1 MTPLRVPRAAW
12 AVFGITLSLSF
23 SHSRSAF
30 ALSAS
35 EAQGRATL
43 AVQGVESSMTSTPPE
58 SKLAVKPPT
67 PAERVAAGD
76 MLLRNKDYDRA
87 IEALS
92 KVLEL
97 YRQGKAPEAAFADA
111 SLLIGEGY
119 MATKQY
125 LSARRHFREILDNGA
140 RSPYDGFVGKAL
152 SRLVDIALR
161 TDDLPGLDYVF
172 ERLARL
178 PATDRSG
185 SLAYARAKALYAKK
199 DYAASKNAVNA
210 VPAGSPYTPQAQY
223 LLGVVL
229 LKEALAATPAV
240 PPAAAAA
247 AAGATP
253 AAPAPAVA
261 PPDARFVQ
269 AIEQFRKV
277 TRIPATKPEQ
287 EHVVDLAW
295 MAIGRLFYETNNYL
309 DAVEAYSHVGRNSP
323 EFSTTLYELAWVFV
337 RLGDYSRAQRAL
349 EVLTITDPNNL
360 ELADGSLLRAD
371 LMLRSGDFQNALNLY
386 RNVREHFDP
395 IRKSVDD
402 FLASTSDPAVYYD
415 KLTAD
420 EATMATETKL
430 PKVVLEWAREQAED
444 QHVFGMIDDVT
455 RSRDLVKRSRKL
467 AVKLNAVLSVPTRIK
482 AFPELRSGLQYSMS
496 LMNKLAKA
504 RLLLAEGMDDVADRG
519 AGELGRIRSE
529 RRALMKR
536 LGWLPVTDGDFLRRD
551 DVGDKQWNK
560 ASQVLQSMTVEADKL
575 AAIVNGLKRVL
586 KDADQYGVTADATSR
601 QRFKLEIEANERDL
615 QTYSKRIEEY
625 RDAIENGRAQIG
637 FGDQRYVDDDDV
649 RRKFRELFTR
659 EVALVASGQDSGDAG
674 SYAKGIQ
681 SLLGRIDIDEQRLE
695 ATRSKLERQALEQAQ
710 VLRQKIAAEVSSLET
725 YAMNLDSLDQQA
737 RLLVGE
743 IAMKNFALVR
753 DRVKNIVLRA
763 DVGIVQQAWEVREE
777 QRVRVRNLQRERARE
792 EQNLNDELREVL
804 DDSEDSQ

>member
-1 MTPLRVPRAAW
+1 MRRLGVPGAFAA
-12 AVFGITLSLSF
+12 FGITIALSG
-23 SHSRSAF
+23 SAF
-30 ALSAS
+30 ALSS
-35 EAQGRATL
+35 TEAQGRATI
-43 AVQGVESSMTSTPPE
+43 AVQAVEAQLASAPPD
-58 SKLAVKPPT
+58 SKLTVKPPT

-92 KVLEL
+92 KVIEL
-97 YRQGKAPEAAFADA
+97 HRQGKAPEAAFADA
-111 SLLIGEGY
+111 SLMIGEAY

-140 RSPYDGFVGKAL
+140 RTPYDGFVGKAL

-161 TDDLPGLDYVF
+161 TDDLAGLDYVF
-172 ERLARL
+172 ERLSRL
-178 PATDRSG
+178 PTTDRTG

-199 DYAASKNAVNA
+199 DYAASKAAVNT
-210 VPAGSPYTPQAQY
+210 VPAQSPYTPQAQY

-229 LKEALAATPAV
+229 LKEALAQTAAV
-240 PPAAAAA
+240 PVAAPA
-247 AAGATP
+247 
-253 AAPAPAVA
+253 AAPAPGAA
-261 PPDARFVQ
+261 PAAPTPPPDARFVQ

-277 TRIPATKPEQ
+277 TRIPAATPEQ
-287 EHVVDLAW
+287 AHVVDLAW

-349 EVLTITDPNNL
+349 EVLTITDPNNI

-430 PKVVLEWAREQAED
+430 PKVVLEWARERAED
-444 QHVFGMIDDVT
+444 QQVFGMIDDVT

-467 AVKLNAVLSVPTRIK
+467 AVKLDAVLSVPTRAK
-482 AFPELRSGLQYSMS
+482 AFPELRNGIQHSMS

-504 RLLLAEGMDDVADRG
+504 RATLAEGMDDVADNVG
-519 AGELGRIRSE
+519 GELGRVRSE
-529 RRALMKR
+529 RRALQKR

-551 DVGDKQWNK
+551 DSGDRQWNK
-560 ASQVLQSMTVEADKL
+560 VSQVLQSLTVEADKL

-586 KDADQYGVTADATSR
+586 KEADQYGVTSDPTSR
-601 QRFKLEIEANERDL
+601 ERFKLEIEANERDL
-615 QTYSKRIEEY
+615 QGYNKRIEEY
-625 RDAIENGRAQIG
+625 RDAIDNGRAQIG
-637 FGDQRYVDDDDV
+637 FGDQRYVDDDDA
-649 RRKFRELFTR
+649 RKKFRELFTR
-659 EVALVASGQDSGDAG
+659 EVALVASGQDSSDAG

-695 ATRSKLERQALEQAQ
+695 AARGKLERQALEQAQ
-710 VLRQKIAAEVSSLET
+710 ALRAKIAAEVASLET
-725 YAMNLDSLDQQA
+725 YSQNLDSLDQQA

-777 QRVRVRNLQRERARE
+777 QRVRVRNLQRERSRE

-804 DDSEDSQ
+804 DDSEDAQ

>member
-1 MTPLRVPRAAW
+1 MRRLGVPGAAF
-12 AVFGITLSLSF
+12 AACGIAFSLS
-23 SHSRSAF
+23 SSAF

-43 AVQGVESSMTSTPPE
+43 AVQGVESSMTSAPPD
-58 SKLAVKPPT
+58 SKLIIKPPT

-87 IEALS
+87 IESLS

-97 YRQGKAPEAAFADA
+97 YRQGKAPEAAYADA
-111 SLLIGEGY
+111 SLLIGEAY
-119 MATKQY
+119 MSTKQY

-140 RSPYDGFVGKAL
+140 RSPYDGWVGKAL

-172 ERLARL
+172 ERLSRL
-178 PATDRSG
+178 PSTDRTG

-199 DYAASKNAVNA
+199 DYTAAKAAVNV

-229 LKEALAATPAV
+229 LKEALAATPAA

-247 AAGATP
+247 AAAPGAG
-253 AAPAPAVA
+253 AAGAPAPVP

-277 TRIPATKPEQ
+277 TRIPATTPEQ

-337 RLGDYSRAQRAL
+337 RLGDFSRAQRAL

-467 AVKLNAVLSVPTRIK
+467 AVKLDAVLSVPTRAK
-482 AFPELRSGLQYSMS
+482 AFPELRSGIQYSMS
-496 LMNKLAKA
+496 LMNKIAKA
-504 RLLLAEGMDDVADRG
+504 RSTLAEGMDDVAGDAG
-519 AGELGRIRSE
+519 GELQRIRSE
-529 RRALMKR
+529 RRALQKR
-536 LGWLPVTDGDFLRRD
+536 LGWLPVTDGDFLRRED
-551 DVGDKQWNK
+551 SGDRQWNK
-560 ASQVLQSMTVEADKL
+560 VSQVLQSLTVEADKL

-586 KDADQYGVTADATSR
+586 KDADQYGVTADANSR
-601 QRFKLEIEANERDL
+601 ARFKLEIEANERDL
-615 QTYSKRIEEY
+615 VTYNKRIEEY
-625 RDAIENGRAQIG
+625 RDAIDNGRAMIG
-637 FGDQRYVDDDDV
+637 FGDQRYVDDDDA
-649 RRKFRELFTR
+649 RKRFRELFAR
-659 EVALVASGQDSGDAG
+659 EVAMVAAGQDSGSAG
-674 SYAKGIQ
+674 DYAKGIQ
-681 SLLGRIDIDEQRLE
+681 SLLGRADIDEQRLE
-695 ATRSKLERQALEQAQ
+695 AQRAKLEKQALEQAQ
-710 VLRQKIAAEVSSLET
+710 ALRSKIAAEVAALET
-725 YAMNLDSLDQQA
+725 YAQNLDGLDQQA

-804 DDSEDSQ
+804 DDSEDAQ

>member
-1 MTPLRVPRAAW
+1 MRRLGVAGAFAA
-12 AVFGITLSLSF
+12 FGIATAISG
-23 SHSRSAF
+23 SAF

-43 AVQGVESSMTSTPPE
+43 VVQGVESQLTSAPPE
-58 SKLAVKPPT
+58 SKLTIKPPT

-92 KVLEL
+92 KVIEL
-97 YRQGKAPEAAFADA
+97 YRQGKAPEAAYADA
-111 SLLIGEGY
+111 SLLIGEAY
-119 MATKQY
+119 MSTKQY
-125 LSARRHFREILDNGA
+125 LSARRHFRDILDNGA
-140 RSPYDGFVGKAL
+140 KSPYDGFVGKAL

-161 TDDLPGLDYVF
+161 TDDLAGLDYVF
-172 ERLARL
+172 ERLSRL
-178 PATDRSG
+178 PTTDRTG

-199 DYAASKNAVNA
+199 DYAASKASVNA
-210 VPAGSPYTPQAQY
+210 VPAGSPYTAQAQY

-229 LKEALAATPAV
+229 LKEALAQAPTAPVAGAPAAG
-240 PPAAAAA
+240 AAAAP
-247 AAGATP
+247 T
-253 AAPAPAVA
+253 A

-269 AIEQFRKV
+269 AVEQFRKV
-277 TRIPATKPEQ
+277 TRIPATTPDQ
-287 EHVVDLAW
+287 EHVIDLAW

-430 PKVVLEWAREQAED
+430 PKVVMEWAREQAED

-467 AVKLNAVLSVPTRIK
+467 AVKLDAVLSVPTRAK
-482 AFPELRSGLQYSMS
+482 AFPELRNGIQYSMS

-504 RLLLAEGMDDVADRG
+504 RLTLAEGMDDVGKAQPG
-519 AGELGRIRSE
+519 GELGRVRAE
-529 RRALMKR
+529 RRALQKR
-536 LGWLPVTDGDFLRRD
+536 LAWLPVTDGDFLRRD
-551 DVGDKQWNK
+551 DSGDRQWNK
-560 ASQVLQSMTVEADKL
+560 VSQVLQSLTVEADKL

-586 KDADQYGVTADATSR
+586 KEADQYGVTADATSR
-601 QRFKLEIEANERDL
+601 ERFKLEIEANERDL
-615 QTYSKRIEEY
+615 QGYNKRIEEY
-625 RDAIENGRAQIG
+625 RDAVDNGRAQIG

-649 RRKFRELFTR
+649 RKKFRELFTR
-659 EVALVASGQDSGDAG
+659 EVSLVASGQDSGDAG
-674 SYAKGIQ
+674 DYAKGIQ

-695 ATRSKLERQALEQAQ
+695 ASRAKLEKQALEEAQA
-710 VLRQKIAAEVSSLET
+710 LRAKIAAELVSLET
-725 YAMNLDSLDQQA
+725 YAQNLDSLDQQA

-753 DRVKNIVLRA
+753 DRVKSIVLRA

-777 QRVRVRNLQRERARE
+777 QRVRVRNLQRERSRE

-804 DDSEDSQ
+804 DDSEEAQ

>member
-1 MTPLRVPRAAW
+1 MKRLGVPGPALAAS
-12 AVFGITLSLSF
+12 GILFSLSGL
-23 SHSRSAF
+23 SGSAF

-43 AVQGVESSMTSTPPE
+43 AVQSVEAAMSSAPPE
-58 SKLAVKPPT
+58 SKLTVKPPT
-67 PAERVAAGD
+67 PAERIAAGD

-97 YRQGKAPEAAFADA
+97 YRQGKAPEAAYADA
-111 SLLIGEGY
+111 SLLIGEAY
-119 MATKQY
+119 MSTKQY
-125 LSARRHFREILDNGA
+125 LSGRRHFREILDNGA
-140 RSPYDGFVGKAL
+140 RSPYDGFVGRAL

-172 ERLARL
+172 ERLSKL
-178 PATDRSG
+178 PATDRTG

-199 DYAASKNAVNA
+199 DYAAAKAAVN
-210 VPAGSPYTPQAQY
+210 VVRAGSPYTAQAQY

-229 LKEALAATPAV
+229 LKEALAATPV
-240 PPAAAAA
+240 
-247 AAGATP
+247 
-253 AAPAPAVA
+253 APAPAVA
-261 PPDARFVQ
+261 ATPGAPGAPPPAPPPDARFVQ

-277 TRIPATKPEQ
+277 TRMPATTPEQ
-287 EHVVDLAW
+287 EHVLDLAW

-309 DAVEAYSHVGRNSP
+309 DSVDAYSHVGRNSP
-323 EFSTTLYELAWVFV
+323 EFSTALYEIAWVFV
-337 RLGDYSRAQRAL
+337 RLGDFSRAQRAL

-360 ELADGSLLRAD
+360 ELVDGSLLRAD
-371 LMLRSGDFQNALNLY
+371 LMLRAGDFQNALALY

-420 EATMATETKL
+420 DATMATETKL
-430 PKVVLEWAREQAED
+430 PKVALEWAREQAED
-444 QHVFGMIDDVT
+444 EHVFGMIDDVT

-467 AVKLNAVLSVPTRIK
+467 AVKLDAVLSVPTRAK
-482 AFPELRSGLQYSMS
+482 AFPELRLGIQHSMS
-496 LMNKLAKA
+496 LMNKIAKA
-504 RLLLAEGMDDVADRG
+504 RSTLAEGMDDVAGDAG
-519 AGELGRIRSE
+519 GELGRVRSE
-529 RRALMKR
+529 RRALQKR

-551 DVGDKQWNK
+551 DSGDRQWNK
-560 ASQVLQSMTVEADKL
+560 VSQVLQSLTVEADKL
-575 AAIVNGLKRVL
+575 AAMVNGLKRVV

-601 QRFKLEIEANERDL
+601 ERFKLEIEANERDL
-615 QTYSKRIEEY
+615 ATYNKRIEVY
-625 RDAIENGRAQIG
+625 RDAIDNGRAKIG
-637 FGDQRYVDDDDV
+637 LGDQRYNDDDDA
-649 RRKFRELFTR
+649 RKRFRELFAR
-659 EVALVASGQDSGDAG
+659 EVAMVAAGQDSRSAGD
-674 SYAKGIQ
+674 YAKGIQ
-681 SLLGRIDIDEQRLE
+681 SLLGRADIDEQRLE
-695 ATRSKLERQALEQAQ
+695 ATRANLEKQALDQAQ
-710 VLRQKIAAEVSSLET
+710 VLRAQIAAEVVALET
-725 YAMNLDSLDQQA
+725 YSQNLDGLDQQA

-792 EQNLNDELREVL
+792 EQSLNDELREVL

>member
-1 MTPLRVPRAAW
+1 MRRLGVPGAAG
-12 AVFGITLSLSF
+12 AAFGFTLAFAS
-23 SHSRSAF
+23 SAF
-30 ALSAS
+30 ALSTS

-43 AVQGVESSMTSTPPE
+43 VVQGVESGMTSPPPD
-58 SKLAVKPPT
+58 SKLAIKPPT

-87 IEALS
+87 IETLS

-97 YRQGKAPEAAFADA
+97 YRQGKAPEAAYADA
-111 SLLIGEGY
+111 SLMIGEGY
-119 MATKQY
+119 MSTKQY
-125 LSARRHFREILDNGA
+125 LSARRHFREILDKGA
-140 RSPYDGFVGKAL
+140 QPAYEAYVGRAL

-161 TDDLPGLDYVF
+161 TDDLAGLDYVF

-178 PATDRSG
+178 PVTDRTG

-199 DYAASKNAVNA
+199 DYAASKSAINQVQAD
-210 VPAGSPYTPQAQY
+210 SPYTPQAQY

-229 LKEALAATPAV
+229 LKEALAATPAA
-240 PPAAAAA
+240 PAAAAA
-247 AAGATP
+247 PAPAAGAGP
-253 AAPAPAVA
+253 APAP

-277 TRIPATKPEQ
+277 TRIPATTPEQ

-386 RNVREHFDP
+386 RNVRDHFDP

-430 PKVVLEWAREQAED
+430 PKVVLEWAREQAENE
-444 QHVFGMIDDVT
+444 HVFGMIDDVT
-455 RSRDLVKRSRKL
+455 RSRDLIKRSRKL
-467 AVKLNAVLSVPTRIK
+467 AVKLEAVLSVPTRVK
-482 AFPELRSGLQYSMS
+482 AFPEIRSGLQYTLS

-504 RLLLAEGMDDVADRG
+504 RATLAEGMDDTADSG
-519 AGELGRIRSE
+519 VGGELARVRGE
-529 RRALMKR
+529 RRSLQKR

-551 DVGDKQWNK
+551 DVGDRQWNK
-560 ASQVLQSMTVEADKL
+560 VSQVLQSLTVEADKL

-586 KDADQYGVTADATSR
+586 KEADSYGVTSDANSR
-601 QRFKLEIEANERDL
+601 ERFKLEIEANERDL
-615 QTYSKRIEEY
+615 ATYNKRIEEY

-637 FGDQRYVDDDDV
+637 FGDQRFVDDDDV
-649 RRKFRELFTR
+649 RKRFREAFAR
-659 EVALVASGQDSGDAG
+659 EVALAAAGQDSSDAAE
-674 SYAKGIQ
+674 YAKGLQ
-681 SLLGRIDIDEQRLE
+681 PLLGRIDIDEQRLE
-695 ATRSKLERQALEQAQ
+695 VTRAKLEKQALEQAEQ
-710 VLRQKIAAEVSSLET
+710 LRVKIAAEVVSLET
-725 YAMNLDSLDQQA
+725 YAQNLDALDQQA

-777 QRVRVRNLQRERARE
+777 QRLRVRNLQRERARE

-804 DDSEDSQ
+804 DDSEESQ

>member
-1 MTPLRVPRAAW
+1 MRRLGVPGAAL
-12 AVFGITLSLSF
+12 AACGVVLSLSG
-23 SHSRSAF
+23 SAF

-43 AVQGVESSMTSTPPE
+43 AVQGVESAMTSAPPD
-58 SKLAVKPPT
+58 SKLIIKPAT
-67 PAERVAAGD
+67 PAERIAAGD

-97 YRQGKAPEAAFADA
+97 YRQGKAPETAYADA
-111 SLLIGEGY
+111 SLMLGEAY
-119 MATKQY
+119 MSTKQY
-125 LSARRHFREILDNGA
+125 LSARRHFRDLLDNGA

-161 TDDLPGLDYVF
+161 TDDLPSLDYVF
-172 ERLARL
+172 ERLSKL

-199 DYAASKNAVNA
+199 DYSAAKAAVNA
-210 VPAGSPYTPQAQY
+210 VPAGSSFTLQAQY

-229 LKEALAATPAV
+229 LKETLAQTPAAPV
-240 PPAAAAA
+240 AAAAPVVP
-247 AAGATP
+247 AAGA
-253 AAPAPAVA
+253 AAPAPAA
-261 PPDARFVQ
+261 PPPDTRFVQ

-277 TRIPATKPEQ
+277 TRIPATTPEQ

-309 DAVEAYSHVGRNSP
+309 DSVEAYSHVGRNSP

-360 ELADGSLLRAD
+360 ELADGQLLRAD

-430 PKVVLEWAREQAED
+430 PKVVLEWARAQAED

-455 RSRDLVKRSRKL
+455 RSRELVKSSRKL
-467 AVKLNAVLSVPTRIK
+467 AVKLDAVLSVPTRAK
-482 AFPELRSGLQYSMS
+482 AFPELRSGIQYAMS
-496 LMNKLAKA
+496 LSNKIAKA
-504 RLLLAEGMDDVADRG
+504 RATLAEGMDDVAGDAG
-519 AGELGRIRSE
+519 GELGRLRSE
-529 RRALMKR
+529 RRALQKR
-536 LGWLPVTDGDFLRRD
+536 LGWLPVSDGDFLRRD
-551 DVGDKQWNK
+551 DVGDRQWNK
-560 ASQVLQSMTVEADKL
+560 VSQVLQSLTVEADKL

-586 KDADQYGVTADATSR
+586 KDADQYGVTSDANSR
-601 QRFKLEIEANERDL
+601 ARFKLEIEANERDL
-615 QTYSKRIEEY
+615 ATYNKRIEDY

-637 FGDQRYVDDDDV
+637 FGDQRYVDDDDA
-649 RRKFRELFTR
+649 RKKFREVFSR
-659 EVALVASGQDSGDAG
+659 EVALVAAGQDSSSAGD
-674 SYAKGIQ
+674 YAKGIQ
-681 SLLGRIDIDEQRLE
+681 SLLGRADIDEQRLD
-695 ATRSKLERQALEQAQ
+695 ATRAKLEKQALEQAQ
-710 VLRQKIAAEVSSLET
+710 QLRQKIAAEVVALET
-725 YAMNLDSLDQQA
+725 YAQNLDGLDQQA

-777 QRVRVRNLQRERARE
+777 QRLRVRNLQRERARE

>member
-1 MTPLRVPRAAW
+1 MRRLGAPGAAL
-12 AVFGITLSLSF
+12 AACGIVASLSG
-23 SHSRSAF
+23 SAF
-30 ALSAS
+30 ALSSS

-43 AVQGVESSMTSTPPE
+43 AVQGVESTMTSAPPD
-58 SKLAVKPPT
+58 SKLIVKPAT
-67 PAERVAAGD
+67 PAERIAAGD

-97 YRQGKAPEAAFADA
+97 YRQGKAPETAYADA
-111 SLLIGEGY
+111 SLMIGEAY

-125 LSARRHFREILDNGA
+125 LSARRHFREILDSGA

-172 ERLARL
+172 ERLSRL
-178 PATDRSG
+178 PTTDRTG

-199 DYAASKNAVNA
+199 DFGSAKAAVNLVPAASA
-210 VPAGSPYTPQAQY
+210 YTPQAQY
-223 LLGVVL
+223 LLGVIL
-229 LKEALAATPAV
+229 LKEALAATPVA
-240 PPAAAAA
+240 PPASAPVPAV
-247 AAGATP
+247 P
-253 AAPAPAVA
+253 AAPGAA
-261 PPDARFVQ
+261 PPAPPPDTRFVQ
-269 AIEQFRKV
+269 ANEQFRKV
-277 TRIPATKPEQ
+277 TRIPATTPEQ

-295 MAIGRLFYETNNYL
+295 MALGRLDYETNNYL

-337 RLGDYSRAQRAL
+337 RLGDFSRAQRAL

-420 EATMATETKL
+420 EATMATETRL
-430 PKVVLEWAREQAED
+430 PKVVLDWAREQAED
-444 QHVFGMIDDVT
+444 EHVFGMIDDVT

-467 AVKLNAVLSVPTRIK
+467 AVKLDAVLSVPTRAK
-482 AFPELRSGLQYSMS
+482 AFPELRSGIQYSMS
-496 LMNKLAKA
+496 LMNKVAKA
-504 RLLLAEGMDDVADRG
+504 RGTLAEGMDDVAGDAG
-519 AGELGRIRSE
+519 GELARIRAE
-529 RRALMKR
+529 RRALQKR
-536 LGWLPVTDGDFLRRD
+536 LGWLPVTEGDFLRRD
-551 DVGDKQWNK
+551 DVGDRQWNK
-560 ASQVLQSMTVEADKL
+560 VSQVLQSMTLEADKL

-586 KDADQYGVTADATSR
+586 KDSDQYGVTADAGSR
-601 QRFKLEIEANERDL
+601 ERFKLEIEANERDL
-615 QTYSKRIEEY
+615 ATYNKRIEEY
-625 RDAIENGRAQIG
+625 RDAIENGRAMVG
-637 FGDQRYVDDDDV
+637 FGDQRYVDDDDA
-649 RRKFRELFTR
+649 RKRFREVFSR
-659 EVALVASGQDSGDAG
+659 EVAMVASGQDSGDAVN
-674 SYAKGIQ
+674 YAKGIQ
-681 SLLGRIDIDEQRLE
+681 SLLGRADIDEQRLE
-695 ATRSKLERQALEQAQ
+695 ATRSRLEKQALEQAQ
-710 VLRQKIAAEVSSLET
+710 ALRQKIAAEVVALET
-725 YAMNLDSLDQQA
+725 YAQNLDGLDQQA

-743 IAMKNFALVR
+743 IAMRNFALVR

-777 QRVRVRNLQRERARE
+777 QRLRVRNLQRERSRE

-804 DDSEDSQ
+804 DDSEDAQ

>member
-1 MTPLRVPRAAW
+1 MRRLGVPGAAF
-12 AVFGITLSLSF
+12 AAFGITLGLQG
-23 SHSRSAF
+23 SAY
-30 ALSAS
+30 ALSS
-35 EAQGRATL
+35 GEAQGRATL
-43 AVQGVESSMTSTPPE
+43 AVQGVESSMTSAPPE
-58 SKLAVKPPT
+58 SKLIVKPPT

-97 YRQGKAPEAAFADA
+97 YRQGKATEAAYADA

-119 MATKQY
+119 MQTKQY

-140 RSPYDGFVGKAL
+140 RSPYDGWVGKAL

-172 ERLARL
+172 ERLSRL
-178 PATDRSG
+178 PTTDRSG

-199 DYAASKNAVNA
+199 DYAASKAAVNS
-210 VPAGSPYTPQAQY
+210 VPAGSVYTPQAQY

-229 LKEALAATPAV
+229 LKEALAQTPAA

-247 AAGATP
+247 AAAGGAAGA
-253 AAPAPAVA
+253 AAPAA

-269 AIEQFRKV
+269 SIEQFRKV
-277 TRIPATKPEQ
+277 TRIPATTPEQ

-337 RLGDYSRAQRAL
+337 RLGDFSRAQRAL

-402 FLASTSDPAVYYD
+402 FLASTTDQAVYYD

-420 EATMATETKL
+420 EATMATETRL

-444 QHVFGMIDDVT
+444 QHVFGLIDDVT

-467 AVKLNAVLSVPTRIK
+467 AVKLDAVLSVPTRAK
-482 AFPELRSGLQYSMS
+482 AFPELRNGIQYSMS

-504 RLLLAEGMDDVADRG
+504 RSTLAEGMDDVAGDAG
-519 AGELGRIRSE
+519 GELQRVRSE
-529 RRALMKR
+529 RRTLQKR

-551 DVGDKQWNK
+551 DVGDRQWNK
-560 ASQVLQSMTVEADKL
+560 VSQELQSLTLEADKL

-586 KDADQYGVTADATSR
+586 KDADQYGVTSDATSR

-615 QTYSKRIEEY
+615 ATYNKRIEEY
-625 RDAIENGRAQIG
+625 RDAIENGRAMIG
-637 FGDQRYVDDDDV
+637 FGDQRYVDDDNA
-649 RRKFRELFTR
+649 RKQFRELFGR
-659 EVALVASGQDSGDAG
+659 EVALAASGQDSGDAVG
-674 SYAKGIQ
+674 YAKGIQ
-681 SLLGRIDIDEQRLE
+681 SLLGRLDIDEQRLE
-695 ATRSKLERQALEQAQ
+695 ATRGKLEKQAFEQAQ
-710 VLRQKIAAEVSSLET
+710 LLRQKIAAEVASLET
-725 YAMNLDSLDQQA
+725 YAQNLDSLDQQA

-777 QRVRVRNLQRERARE
+777 QRLRVRNLQRERARE

-804 DDSEDSQ
+804 DDSEDAQ

>member
-1 MTPLRVPRAAW
+1 VA
-12 AVFGITLSLSF
+12 SLSG
-23 SHSRSAF
+23 SAL

-43 AVQGVESSMTSTPPE
+43 AVQGVESAMTSTPPD
-58 SKLAVKPPT
+58 SKLTVKPAT

-97 YRQGKAPEAAFADA
+97 YRQGKAPEAAYADA
-111 SLLIGEGY
+111 SLMLGEAY
-119 MATKQY
+119 MQTKQY
-125 LSARRHFREILDNGA
+125 LSARRHFREILDSGA

-172 ERLARL
+172 ERLSKL
-178 PATDRSG
+178 PSTDRTG

-199 DYAASKNAVNA
+199 DYSSAKAAVNA

-229 LKEALAATPAV
+229 LKEALAQTPAA

-247 AAGATP
+247 AAASAAG
-253 AAPAPAVA
+253 AAPAPTP

-277 TRIPATKPEQ
+277 TRIPATTPEQ

-309 DAVEAYSHVGRNSP
+309 DSVEAYSHVGRNSP

-420 EATMATETKL
+420 EASMATETKL
-430 PKVVLEWAREQAED
+430 PKVVMEWARAQAED

-467 AVKLNAVLSVPTRIK
+467 AVKLDAVLSVPTRAK
-482 AFPELRSGLQYSMS
+482 AFPELRSGIQYSMS
-496 LMNKLAKA
+496 LMNKIAKA
-504 RLLLAEGMDDVADRG
+504 RSTLAEGMDDVAGDAG
-519 AGELGRIRSE
+519 GELGRIRSE
-529 RRALMKR
+529 RRALQKR
-536 LGWLPVTDGDFLRRD
+536 LGWLPVADGDFLRRE
-551 DVGDKQWNK
+551 DVGDRQWNK
-560 ASQVLQSMTVEADKL
+560 VSQVLQSLTVEADKL

-586 KDADQYGVTADATSR
+586 KDADQYGVTSDANSR
-601 QRFKLEIEANERDL
+601 ARFKLEIEANERDL
-615 QTYSKRIEEY
+615 ATYNKRIEEY
-625 RDAIENGRAQIG
+625 RDAIDNGRAQIG
-637 FGDQRYVDDDDV
+637 FGDQRYVDDDEA
-649 RRKFRELFTR
+649 RKKFRELFAR
-659 EVALVASGQDSGDAG
+659 EVALVAAGQDSGSAG
-674 SYAKGIQ
+674 DYAKGIQ
-681 SLLGRIDIDEQRLE
+681 SLLGRADIDEQRLE
-695 ATRSKLERQALEQAQ
+695 AMRSKLEKQALEQAQ
-710 VLRQKIAAEVSSLET
+710 LLRQKIAAEVGALET
-725 YAMNLDSLDQQA
+725 YAQNLDGLDQQA

-804 DDSEDSQ
+804 DDSEDAQ

>member
-1 MTPLRVPRAAW
+1 MRRLGVPGAAF
-12 AVFGITLSLSF
+12 AACGIVASLSG
-23 SHSRSAF
+23 SAF
-30 ALSAS
+30 ALSSS

-43 AVQGVESSMTSTPPE
+43 AVQGVESSMTSAPPD
-58 SKLAVKPPT
+58 SKLIVKPPT
-67 PAERVAAGD
+67 PAERIAAGD

-92 KVLEL
+92 KILEL
-97 YRQGKAPEAAFADA
+97 YRQGKAPEAAYADA
-111 SLLIGEGY
+111 SLMLGEAY
-119 MATKQY
+119 MSTKQY

-172 ERLARL
+172 ERLSKL
-178 PATDRSG
+178 PSTDRTG

-199 DYAASKNAVNA
+199 DYAAAKAAVN
-210 VPAGSPYTPQAQY
+210 VVQAGSAYTPQAQY
-223 LLGVVL
+223 LLGVVM
-229 LKEALAATPAV
+229 LKEALAT
-240 PPAAAAA
+240 
-247 AAGATP
+247 TP
-253 AAPAPAVA
+253 AAPPAAVA
-261 PPDARFVQ
+261 ATAGASTPGTAPPPAPPPDVRFVQ
-269 AIEQFRKV
+269 PIEQFRKV
-277 TRIPATKPEQ
+277 TRIPATTPEQ

-309 DAVEAYSHVGRNSP
+309 DAVEAYSHVGRNSA

-337 RLGDYSRAQRAL
+337 RLGDFSRAQRAL

-371 LMLRSGDFQNALNLY
+371 LMLRTGDFQNALNLY

-467 AVKLNAVLSVPTRIK
+467 AVKLDAVLSVPTRAK
-482 AFPELRSGLQYSMS
+482 AFPELRSGIQYAMS
-496 LMNKLAKA
+496 LTNKVAKA
-504 RLLLAEGMDDVADRG
+504 RSTLAEGMDDAAGDVG
-519 AGELGRIRSE
+519 GELGRIRSE
-529 RRALMKR
+529 RRALQKR
-536 LGWLPVTDGDFLRRD
+536 LGWLPVTDGDFLKRD
-551 DVGDKQWNK
+551 DSGDRQWNK
-560 ASQVLQSMTVEADKL
+560 VSQVLQSLTVEADKL

-615 QTYSKRIEEY
+615 ATYNKRIEEY
-625 RDAIENGRAQIG
+625 RDAIDNGRAMVG
-637 FGDQRYVDDDDV
+637 FGDQRYVDDDDA
-649 RRKFRELFTR
+649 RKRFRELFTR
-659 EVALVASGQDSGDAG
+659 EVAMVAAGQDSGAAVE
-674 SYAKGIQ
+674 YAKGIQ
-681 SLLGRIDIDEQRLE
+681 SLLGRADIDEQRLE
-695 ATRSKLERQALEQAQ
+695 ASRAKLEKQALEQAQ
-710 VLRQKIAAEVSSLET
+710 ALRVKIAAEVVALET
-725 YAMNLDSLDQQA
+725 YAQNLDGLDQQA

-777 QRVRVRNLQRERARE
+777 QRLRVRNLQRERSRE

>member
-1 MTPLRVPRAAW
+1 MRTLRVPRVAIAA
-12 AVFGITLSLSF
+12 FGITIALSG
-23 SHSRSAF
+23 SAF
-30 ALSAS
+30 ALSSS

-43 AVQGVESSMTSTPPE
+43 AVQGVESGMTSAAPD
-58 SKLAVKPPT
+58 SKLNFKPPT

-97 YRQGKAPEAAFADA
+97 YRQGKAPEAAYADA
-111 SLLIGEGY
+111 SLLLGEGY
-119 MATKQY
+119 MQTKQY
-125 LSARRHFREILDNGA
+125 LSARRHFREILDSGHK
-140 RSPYDGFVGKAL
+140 SPYDGFVGKAL

-172 ERLARL
+172 ERLSRL

-199 DYAASKNAVNA
+199 DYTSAKNAVNA

-229 LKEALAATPAV
+229 LKEALAATPTAPV
-240 PPAAAAA
+240 AAPAAAPAGGGTAA
-247 AAGATP
+247 AP
-253 AAPAPAVA
+253 P

-269 AIEQFRKV
+269 SIEQFRKV
-277 TRIPATKPEQ
+277 TRIPATNPEQ

-386 RNVREHFDP
+386 RNVRDHFDP

-430 PKVVLEWAREQAED
+430 PKVVMEWAREQAED

-467 AVKLNAVLSVPTRIK
+467 AVKLDAVLSVPTRAK
-482 AFPELRSGLQYSMS
+482 AFPELRNGIQYSMS

-504 RLLLAEGMDDVADRG
+504 RVTLAEGMDDAG
-519 AGELGRIRSE
+519 GSNAGGELGRVRGE
-529 RRALMKR
+529 RRALQKR

-551 DVGDKQWNK
+551 DAGDRQWNK
-560 ASQVLQSMTVEADKL
+560 TSQVLQSLTVEADKL
-575 AAIVNGLKRVL
+575 AAIVNGLKRVM
-586 KDADQYGVTADATSR
+586 KDADQYGVTADPTSR
-601 QRFKLEIEANERDL
+601 DRFKLEIEANERDL
-615 QTYSKRIEEY
+615 QTYAKRIEEY
-625 RDAIENGRAQIG
+625 RDAIENGRAMIG
-637 FGDQRYVDDDDV
+637 FGDQRYVDDDET
-649 RRKFRELFTR
+649 RKKFRELFTR
-659 EVALVASGQDSGDAG
+659 EVALVASGQDSGDARQ
-674 SYAKGIQ
+674 YAQGIQ
-681 SLLGRIDIDEQRLE
+681 ALLGRIDIDEQRLE
-695 ATRSKLERQALEQAQ
+695 ATRGKLEKQALEQAQ
-710 VLRQKIAAEVSSLET
+710 ALRQKIAAEVAALET
-725 YAMNLDSLDQQA
+725 YAQNLDSLDQQA

-804 DDSEDSQ
+804 DDSEEER

>member
-1 MTPLRVPRAAW
+1 MKKRLARAGA
-12 AVFGITLSLSF
+12 ACAALGIVASLSG
-23 SHSRSAF
+23 SAL
-30 ALSAS
+30 ALSS
-35 EAQGRATL
+35 TEAQGRATV
-43 AVQGVESSMTSTPPE
+43 AVQAVEASMTSAPPD
-58 SKLAVKPPT
+58 SKLFTKPPT

-97 YRQGKAPEAAFADA
+97 YRQGKAPEAAYADA
-111 SLLIGEGY
+111 SLLLGEAY
-119 MATKQY
+119 MSTKQY
-125 LSARRHFREILDNGA
+125 LSARRHFREILDNGG
-140 RSPYDGFVGKAL
+140 RNPYDGYVGKAL

-172 ERLARL
+172 ERLSRL
-178 PATDRSG
+178 PTTDRTG

-199 DYAASKNAVNA
+199 DYAAAKAAVNT
-210 VPAGSPYTPQAQY
+210 VPAGSAYTPQAQY
-223 LLGVVL
+223 LLGVVM
-229 LKEALAATPAV
+229 LKEALAATPTAPV
-240 PPAAAAA
+240 A
-247 AAGATP
+247 AAGAP
-253 AAPAPAVA
+253 GAPGASAAPPSP
-261 PPDARFVQ
+261 PPDVRFVQ
-269 AIEQFRKV
+269 PIEQFRKV
-277 TRIPATKPEQ
+277 TRLPATSPEQ

-295 MAIGRLFYETNNYL
+295 MAIGRLFYESNNYL

-337 RLGDYSRAQRAL
+337 RLGDFSRAQRAL

-386 RNVREHFDP
+386 RNVRDHFDP

-467 AVKLNAVLSVPTRIK
+467 AVKLDAVLSVPTRAK
-482 AFPELRSGLQYSMS
+482 AFPELRIGIQYSMS
-496 LMNKLAKA
+496 LLNRLAKA
-504 RLLLAEGMDDVADRG
+504 RSTLAEGMDDVAGDSG
-519 AGELGRIRSE
+519 GELSRVRSE
-529 RRALMKR
+529 RRALQKR

-551 DVGDKQWNK
+551 DAGDRQWNK
-560 ASQVLQSMTVEADKL
+560 VSQVLQSLTVEADKL

-586 KDADQYGVTADATSR
+586 KDADQYGVTADPTSR
-601 QRFKLEIEANERDL
+601 ERFKLEIEANERDL
-615 QTYSKRIEEY
+615 QTYNKRIEEY
-625 RDAIENGRAQIG
+625 RDAIDNGRAMVG
-637 FGDQRYVDDDDV
+637 FGDQRYVDDDDA
-649 RRKFRELFTR
+649 RKRFRELFAR
-659 EVALVASGQDSGDAG
+659 EVGMVAAGQDSSGAVE
-674 SYAKGIQ
+674 YAKGIQ
-681 SLLGRIDIDEQRLE
+681 SLMGRLDIDEQRVE
-695 ATRSKLERQALEQAQ
+695 ASRGKLEKQALEQAQ
-710 VLRQKIAAEVSSLET
+710 ALRAKIAAEVASLET
-725 YAMNLDSLDQQA
+725 YAQNLDSLDQQA

-763 DVGIVQQAWEVREE
+763 DVGVVQQAWEVREE
-777 QRVRVRNLQRERARE
+777 QRLRVRNLQRERARE

-804 DDSEDSQ
+804 DDSEDAQ

>member
-1 MTPLRVPRAAW
+1 MRRLGVPGAAF
-12 AVFGITLSLSF
+12 AACGVVLSLS
-23 SHSRSAF
+23 SSAF

-43 AVQGVESSMTSTPPE
+43 AVQGVESAMTSAPPD
-58 SKLAVKPPT
+58 SKLIVKPPT

-97 YRQGKAPEAAFADA
+97 YRQGKAPEAAYADA
-111 SLLIGEGY
+111 SLLLGEAY
-119 MATKQY
+119 MSTKQY
-125 LSARRHFREILDNGA
+125 LSARRHFREILDSGA

-172 ERLARL
+172 ERLSKL
-178 PATDRSG
+178 PSTDRTG

-199 DYAASKNAVNA
+199 DYSAAKAAVNA
-210 VPAGSPYTPQAQY
+210 VPAGSPYTPQSQY

-229 LKEALAATPAV
+229 LKEALAQTPAA

-247 AAGATP
+247 GAPAAAAGA
-253 AAPAPAVA
+253 AAPAPTP

-277 TRIPATKPEQ
+277 TRIPASTPEQ

-309 DAVEAYSHVGRNSP
+309 DSVEAYSHVGRNSP

-402 FLASTSDPAVYYD
+402 FLASTNDPAVYYD

-430 PKVVLEWAREQAED
+430 PKVVMEWAREQAED

-467 AVKLNAVLSVPTRIK
+467 AVKLDAVLSVPTRAK
-482 AFPELRSGLQYSMS
+482 AFPELRSGIQYAMS
-496 LMNKLAKA
+496 LANKIAKA
-504 RLLLAEGMDDVADRG
+504 RSTLAEGMDDVAGDAG
-519 AGELGRIRSE
+519 GELGRVRAE
-529 RRALMKR
+529 RRALQKR

-551 DVGDKQWNK
+551 DVGDRQWNK
-560 ASQVLQSMTVEADKL
+560 VSQVLQSLTVEADKL

-586 KDADQYGVTADATSR
+586 KDADQYGVTSDANSR
-601 QRFKLEIEANERDL
+601 ARFKLEIEANERDL
-615 QTYSKRIEEY
+615 ATYNKRIEEY
-625 RDAIENGRAQIG
+625 RDAIDNGRAQIG
-637 FGDQRYVDDDDV
+637 FGDQRYVDDDDA
-649 RRKFRELFTR
+649 RKKFRELFAR
-659 EVALVASGQDSGDAG
+659 EVALVIAGQDSSSAGD
-674 SYAKGIQ
+674 YAKGIQ
-681 SLLGRIDIDEQRLE
+681 SLLGRADIDEQRIE
-695 ATRSKLERQALEQAQ
+695 ATRSKLEKQAFEQAQ
-710 VLRQKIAAEVSSLET
+710 QLRQKIAAEVVALET
-725 YAMNLDSLDQQA
+725 YAQNLDGLDQQA

-763 DVGIVQQAWEVREE
+763 DVGIVQQAWQVREE
-777 QRVRVRNLQRERARE
+777 QRLRVRNLQRERARE

>member
-1 MTPLRVPRAAW
+1 MRTLGVPKAAW
-12 AVFGITLSLSF
+12 AAFGITLSLS
-23 SHSRSAF
+23 HSAF
-30 ALSAS
+30 ALSAT

-43 AVQGVESSMTSTPPE
+43 AVQAVESSMTSAPPE
-58 SKLAVKPPT
+58 SKLNVKPPT

-119 MATKQY
+119 MSTKQY
-125 LSARRHFREILDNGA
+125 LSARRHFREILDNGH

-172 ERLARL
+172 ERLAKL

-199 DYAASKNAVNA
+199 DYAASKNAVNM

-229 LKEALAATPAV
+229 LKEALAATPAP

-247 AAGATP
+247 TAAGSTP
-253 AAPAPAVA
+253 GAAPAPAP

-482 AFPELRSGLQYSMS
+482 AFPELRGGLQHAMS
-496 LMNKLAKA
+496 LTNKLAKA
-504 RLLLAEGMDDVADRG
+504 RLLLAEGMDDVADSSPG
-519 AGELGRIRSE
+519 GELGRIRGE

-536 LGWLPVTDGDFLRRD
+536 LGWLPVTDGDFLRRE

-560 ASQVLQSMTVEADKL
+560 VSQVLQSMTVEADKL

-586 KDADQYGVTADATSR
+586 KDADQYGVTADPTSR

-615 QTYSKRIEEY
+615 QTYNRRIEEY

-637 FGDQRYVDDDDV
+637 FGDQRYVDDDDA

-659 EVALVASGQDSGDAG
+659 EVALAASGQDSGDAA

-695 ATRSKLERQALEQAQ
+695 ATRAKLERQALEQAQ
-710 VLRQKIAAEVSSLET
+710 VLRQKIAAEVSALET
-725 YAMNLDSLDQQA
+725 YAQNLDSLDQQA

-743 IAMKNFALVR
+743 LAMKNFALVR

>member
-1 MTPLRVPRAAW
+1 MRRLRVPTAAI
-12 AVFGITLSLSF
+12 AAFGITV
-23 SHSRSAF
+23 
-30 ALSAS
+30 ALSGSALALSSS

-43 AVQGVESSMTSTPPE
+43 AVQSVESGMTSAPPD
-58 SKLAVKPPT
+58 SKLSFKAPT

-97 YRQGKAPEAAFADA
+97 YRQGKAPEAAYADA
-111 SLLIGEGY
+111 SVLLGEGY
-119 MATKQY
+119 MQTKQY
-125 LSARRHFREILDNGA
+125 LSARRHFREVLDNGTK
-140 RSPYDGFVGKAL
+140 SPYDGFVGKAL

-172 ERLARL
+172 ERLSRL

-199 DYAASKNAVNA
+199 DYAASKAAVNV
-210 VPAGSPYTPQAQY
+210 VPAGSPYTLQAQY

-229 LKEALAATPAV
+229 LKEALAATPAAPAV
-240 PPAAAAA
+240 ATPAAAP
-247 AAGATP
+247 AAG
-253 AAPAPAVA
+253 AAPAPAP

-277 TRIPATKPEQ
+277 TRIPATTPEQ

-309 DAVEAYSHVGRNSP
+309 DSVEAYSHVGRNSP

-386 RNVREHFDP
+386 RNVRDHFDP

-430 PKVVLEWAREQAED
+430 PKVVMEWARAQAED

-467 AVKLNAVLSVPTRIK
+467 AVKLDAVLSVPTRAK
-482 AFPELRSGLQYSMS
+482 AFPELRNGIQYSMS

-504 RLLLAEGMDDVADRG
+504 RATLAEGMDDAGDAGVG
-519 AGELGRIRSE
+519 GELGRVRGE
-529 RRALMKR
+529 RRALQKR
-536 LGWLPVTDGDFLRRD
+536 LAWLPVTDGDFLRRED
-551 DVGDKQWNK
+551 AGDRQWNK
-560 ASQVLQSMTVEADKL
+560 TSQVLQSLTVEADKL
-575 AAIVNGLKRVL
+575 AAIVNGLKRVM
-586 KDADQYGVTADATSR
+586 KEADQYGVTADATSR
-601 QRFKLEIEANERDL
+601 ERFKLEIEANERDL
-615 QTYSKRIEEY
+615 ATYAKRIEEY

-637 FGDQRYVDDDDV
+637 FGDQRYVDDDEA
-649 RRKFRELFTR
+649 RKKFRELFTR
-659 EVALVASGQDSGDAG
+659 EVALVASGQDSGDARD
-674 SYAKGIQ
+674 YAKGIQ
-681 SLLGRIDIDEQRLE
+681 ALLGRIDIDEQRIE
-695 ATRSKLERQALEQAQ
+695 VSRSKLERQALEQAQ
-710 VLRQKIAAEVSSLET
+710 GLRQKIAAEVAALET
-725 YAMNLDSLDQQA
+725 YAQNLDSLDQQA

-804 DDSEDSQ
+804 DDSEDER

>member
-1 MTPLRVPRAAW
+1 MRRLGVPGAAF
-12 AVFGITLSLSF
+12 AAFGIAASLSG
-23 SHSRSAF
+23 SAF
-30 ALSAS
+30 ALSSS

-43 AVQGVESSMTSTPPE
+43 AVQGVESAMTSAPPD
-58 SKLAVKPPT
+58 SKLIIKPPT
-67 PAERVAAGD
+67 PAERIAAGD

-97 YRQGKAPEAAFADA
+97 YRQGKAPETAYADA
-111 SLLIGEGY
+111 SLMIGESY

-161 TDDLPGLDYVF
+161 TDDLAGLDYVF
-172 ERLARL
+172 ERLSRL
-178 PATDRSG
+178 PTTDRTG

-199 DYAASKNAVNA
+199 DYSSAKAAING
-210 VPAGSPYTPQAQY
+210 VPAASPYTLQAQY
-223 LLGVVL
+223 LLGVVM
-229 LKEALAATPAV
+229 LKEALAATPAA
-240 PPAAAAA
+240 PQPAAAVAATPSTPGSPAA
-247 AAGATP
+247 AP
-253 AAPAPAVA
+253 
-261 PPDARFVQ
+261 PPDTRFVQ
-269 AIEQFRKV
+269 PIEQFRKV
-277 TRIPATKPEQ
+277 TRIPATSSDQ

-295 MAIGRLFYETNNYL
+295 MAIGRLFYETSNYL

-337 RLGDYSRAQRAL
+337 RLGDFSRAQRAL

-420 EATMATETKL
+420 EATMATETRL
-430 PKVVLEWAREQAED
+430 PKVVLDWAREQAED
-444 QHVFGMIDDVT
+444 EHVFGMIDDVT

-467 AVKLNAVLSVPTRIK
+467 AVKLDAVLSVPTRAK
-482 AFPELRSGLQYSMS
+482 AFPELRSGIQYSMS
-496 LMNKLAKA
+496 LMNKVAKA
-504 RLLLAEGMDDVADRG
+504 RATLAEGMDDVAGDAG
-519 AGELGRIRSE
+519 GELAQIRSE
-529 RRALMKR
+529 RRGLQKR

-551 DVGDKQWNK
+551 DVGDRQWNK
-560 ASQVLQSMTVEADKL
+560 VSQVLQSMTLEADKL

-586 KDADQYGVTADATSR
+586 KDSDQYGVTADANSR
-601 QRFKLEIEANERDL
+601 NRFKLEIEANERDL
-615 QTYSKRIEEY
+615 ATYNKRIEEY
-625 RDAIENGRAQIG
+625 RDAIENGRAMVG
-637 FGDQRYVDDDDV
+637 FGDQRYVEDDDA
-649 RRKFRELFTR
+649 RKRFRELFSR
-659 EVALVASGQDSGDAG
+659 EVAMVASGQDSGDAVN
-674 SYAKGIQ
+674 YAKGIQ
-681 SLLGRIDIDEQRLE
+681 SLLGRADIDEQRLE
-695 ATRSKLERQALEQAQ
+695 ATRSKLEKQALEQAQ
-710 VLRQKIAAEVSSLET
+710 SLRQKIAAEVVALET
-725 YAMNLDSLDQQA
+725 YAQNLDGLDQQA

-777 QRVRVRNLQRERARE
+777 QRLRVRNLQRERSRE

-804 DDSEDSQ
+804 DDSEEAQ

>member
-1 MTPLRVPRAAW
+1 MRTLRVPTAAL
-12 AVFGITLSLSF
+12 AAFGITVALSG
-23 SHSRSAF
+23 SAF
-30 ALSAS
+30 ALSSS

-43 AVQGVESSMTSTPPE
+43 AVQGVESSMTATPPE
-58 SKLAVKPPT
+58 SKLNFKPPT

-97 YRQGKAPEAAFADA
+97 YRQGKAPEAAYADA

-119 MATKQY
+119 MQTKQY
-125 LSARRHFREILDNGA
+125 LSARRHFREILDKGT

-172 ERLARL
+172 ERLSRL
-178 PATDRSG
+178 PSTDRSG

-199 DYAASKNAVNA
+199 DYVSAKNAVNA
-210 VPAGSPYTPQAQY
+210 VPAGSPYTLQAQY
-223 LLGVVL
+223 LLGVVM
-229 LKEALAATPAV
+229 LKEALAATPAAPV
-240 PPAAAAA
+240 AAPAAPV
-247 AAGATP
+247 AGATP
-253 AAPAPAVA
+253 AAPTP

-269 AIEQFRKV
+269 SIEQFRKV
-277 TRIPATKPEQ
+277 TRIPASTPEQ

-386 RNVREHFDP
+386 RNVRDHFDP

-430 PKVVLEWAREQAED
+430 PKVVMEWAREQAED

-467 AVKLNAVLSVPTRIK
+467 AVKLDAVLSVPTRAK
-482 AFPELRSGLQYSMS
+482 AFPELRNGIQYSMS

-504 RLLLAEGMDDVADRG
+504 RVTLAEGMDDAGDANPG
-519 AGELGRIRSE
+519 GELGRVRSE
-529 RRALMKR
+529 RRGLQKR

-551 DVGDKQWNK
+551 DVGDRQWNK
-560 ASQVLQSMTVEADKL
+560 TSQVLQSLTVEADKL
-575 AAIVNGLKRVL
+575 AAIVNGLKRVM
-586 KDADQYGVTADATSR
+586 KDADQYGVTADPSSR
-601 QRFKLEIEANERDL
+601 ERFKLEIEANERDL
-615 QTYSKRIEEY
+615 QTYAKRIEEY
-625 RDAIENGRAQIG
+625 RDAIENGRAQVG
-637 FGDQRYVDDDDV
+637 FGDQRYVDDDAT
-649 RRKFRELFTR
+649 RKKFRELFTR
-659 EVALVASGQDSGDAG
+659 EVALVASGQDSGDARE
-674 SYAKGIQ
+674 YAKSIQ
-681 SLLGRIDIDEQRLE
+681 ALIGRIDIDEQRLE
-695 ATRSKLERQALEQAQ
+695 ATRGKLETQAMEQAQ
-710 VLRQKIAAEVSSLET
+710 ALRQKIAAEVASLET
-725 YAMNLDSLDQQA
+725 YAQNLDSLDQQA

-792 EQNLNDELREVL
+792 EHNLNDELREVL
-804 DDSEDSQ
+804 DDSEEER

>member
-1 MTPLRVPRAAW
+1 MRRLGMAKVAA
-12 AVFGITLSLSF
+12 ATFAITIALSG
-23 SHSRSAF
+23 SAL

-43 AVQGVESSMTSTPPE
+43 AVQSVETAMTQAPPE

-92 KVLEL
+92 KIVEL
-97 YRQGKAPEAAFADA
+97 HRQGKAPEAAYADA
-111 SLLIGEGY
+111 SLLLGEGY

-125 LSARRHFREILDNGA
+125 LSARRHFREILDKGA
-140 RSPYDGFVGKAL
+140 QSPYDGFVGKAL

-172 ERLARL
+172 ERLSRL
-178 PATDRSG
+178 PSTDRSG

-199 DYAASKNAVNA
+199 DYGAAKAAVNS

-223 LLGVVL
+223 LLGVVM
-229 LKEALAATPAV
+229 LKEALAATPA
-240 PPAAAAA
+240 A
-247 AAGATP
+247 P
-253 AAPAPAVA
+253 AAPAATAAGTPAPA
-261 PPDARFVQ
+261 PPPDARFVQ

-337 RLGDYSRAQRAL
+337 RLGDYQRAQRAL

-430 PKVVLEWAREQAED
+430 PKVVLEWARAQAED

-467 AVKLNAVLSVPTRIK
+467 AVRLNAVLSVPTRVK
-482 AFPELRSGLQYSMS
+482 AFPELRSGLQHSMS
-496 LMNKLAKA
+496 LMNKLTKA
-504 RLLLAEGMDDVADRG
+504 RMTLAEGMDDVADSG
-519 AGELGRIRSE
+519 AGGELARVRAE
-529 RRALMKR
+529 RRGLMKR
-536 LGWLPVTDGDFLRRD
+536 LGWLPVTEGDFSRRED
-551 DVGDKQWNK
+551 AGDRQWNK
-560 ASQVLQSMTVEADKL
+560 VSQVLQSLTVEADKL

-615 QTYSKRIEEY
+615 QTYNKRIEEY

-637 FGDQRYVDDDDV
+637 FGDQRYVDDDDA
-649 RRKFRELFTR
+649 RKKFREVFTR
-659 EVALVASGQDSGDAG
+659 EVALVASGQDSSDAG
-674 SYAKGIQ
+674 GYAKGIQ
-681 SLLGRIDIDEQRLE
+681 SLLGRMDIDEQRLE
-695 ATRSKLERQALEQAQ
+695 ATRAKFERQALEQAQ
-710 VLRQKIAAEVSSLET
+710 VLRQKIAVEVGALET
-725 YAMNLDSLDQQA
+725 YAQNLDSLDQQA
-737 RLLVGE
+737 RVLVGE
-743 IAMKNFALVR
+743 LAMKNFALVR

-804 DDSEDSQ
+804 DDSEDAQ

>member
-1 MTPLRVPRAAW
+1 MRRLGGAGTACAA
-12 AVFGITLSLSF
+12 FGIAVSLSG
-23 SHSRSAF
+23 SAS
-30 ALSAS
+30 ALSSS

-43 AVQGVESSMTSTPPE
+43 AVQGVESSMTSAPPE
-58 SKLAVKPPT
+58 SKLFTKPPT

-97 YRQGKAPEAAFADA
+97 YRQGKAPEAAYADA
-111 SLLIGEGY
+111 SLMLGEAY

-125 LSARRHFREILDNGA
+125 LSARRHYREILDSGA

-172 ERLARL
+172 ERLSRL
-178 PATDRSG
+178 PSTDRTG

-199 DYAASKNAVNA
+199 DYAAAKASVNS
-210 VPAGSPYTPQAQY
+210 VPAGSPYTLQAQY

-229 LKEALAATPAV
+229 LKEALAATPAA
-240 PPAAAAA
+240 PTAAAPAA
-247 AAGATP
+247 G
-253 AAPAPAVA
+253 APAPAP

-269 AIEQFRKV
+269 PIEQFRKV
-277 TRIPATKPEQ
+277 TRIPATTPDQ

-295 MAIGRLFYETNNYL
+295 MAIGRLFYETSNYL

-386 RNVREHFDP
+386 RNVRDHFDP

-430 PKVVLEWAREQAED
+430 PKVVMEWAREQAED

-467 AVKLNAVLSVPTRIK
+467 AVKLDAVLSVPTRAK
-482 AFPELRSGLQYSMS
+482 AFPELRNGIQYSMS

-504 RLLLAEGMDDVADRG
+504 RSTLAEGMDDVAGDAG
-519 AGELGRIRSE
+519 GELQRIRSE
-529 RRALMKR
+529 RRALQKR

-551 DVGDKQWNK
+551 DAGDRQWNK
-560 ASQVLQSMTVEADKL
+560 VSQVLQSLTVEADKL

-586 KDADQYGVTADATSR
+586 KDADQYGVTSDATSR
-601 QRFKLEIEANERDL
+601 ERFKLEIEANERDL
-615 QTYSKRIEEY
+615 QTYNKRIEEY
-625 RDAIENGRAQIG
+625 RDAIDNGRAQIG
-637 FGDQRYVDDDDV
+637 FGDQRYVDDDDA
-649 RRKFRELFTR
+649 RKRFRELFAR
-659 EVALVASGQDSGDAG
+659 EVALVTSGQDKSDAV

-681 SLLGRIDIDEQRLE
+681 SLMGRLDIDEQRLE
-695 ATRSKLERQALEQAQ
+695 ASRGKLETQALEQAQ
-710 VLRQKIAAEVSSLET
+710 ALRAKIAAEVVSLET
-725 YAMNLDSLDQQA
+725 YAQNLDSLDQQA

-804 DDSEDSQ
+804 DDSEEAQ

>member
-1 MTPLRVPRAAW
+1 MRRLGVPGAAL
-12 AVFGITLSLSF
+12 AACGVVLSLSG
-23 SHSRSAF
+23 SAF

-43 AVQGVESSMTSTPPE
+43 AVQGVESAMTSAPPD
-58 SKLAVKPPT
+58 SKLIVKPPT

-97 YRQGKAPEAAFADA
+97 YRQGKAPEAAYADA
-111 SLLIGEGY
+111 TVLLGEAY
-119 MATKQY
+119 MSTKQY

-172 ERLARL
+172 ERLSKL
-178 PATDRSG
+178 PSTDRTG

-199 DYAASKNAVNA
+199 DYSAAKAAVNA
-210 VPAGSPYTPQAQY
+210 VPAGSPYTPQSQY

-229 LKEALAATPAV
+229 LKEALAQTPAA
-240 PPAAAAA
+240 PPAAPAAGAPAPAAGAAAAA
-247 AAGATP
+247 PTP
-253 AAPAPAVA
+253 

-277 TRIPATKPEQ
+277 TRIPATTPEQ

-309 DAVEAYSHVGRNSP
+309 DSVEAYSHVGRNSP

-402 FLASTSDPAVYYD
+402 FLASTNDPAVYYD

-430 PKVVLEWAREQAED
+430 PKVALEWAREQAED

-467 AVKLNAVLSVPTRIK
+467 AVKLDAVLSVPTRAK
-482 AFPELRSGLQYSMS
+482 AFPELRSGIQYAMS
-496 LMNKLAKA
+496 LANKIAKA
-504 RLLLAEGMDDVADRG
+504 RSTLAEGMDDVAGDAG
-519 AGELGRIRSE
+519 GELGRIRAE
-529 RRALMKR
+529 RRALQKR

-551 DVGDKQWNK
+551 DVGDRQWNK
-560 ASQVLQSMTVEADKL
+560 VSQVLQSLTVEADKL

-586 KDADQYGVTADATSR
+586 KDADQYGVTSDANSR
-601 QRFKLEIEANERDL
+601 ARFKLEIEANERDL
-615 QTYSKRIEEY
+615 ATYNKRIEEY
-625 RDAIENGRAQIG
+625 RDAIDNGRAQIG
-637 FGDQRYVDDDDV
+637 FGDQRYVDDDDA
-649 RRKFRELFTR
+649 RKKFRELFAR
-659 EVALVASGQDSGDAG
+659 EVALVIAGQDSSSAGD
-674 SYAKGIQ
+674 YAKGIQ
-681 SLLGRIDIDEQRLE
+681 SLLGRADIDEQRLE
-695 ATRSKLERQALEQAQ
+695 AMRSKLEKQALEQAQ
-710 VLRQKIAAEVSSLET
+710 ALRQKIAAEVVALET
-725 YAMNLDSLDQQA
+725 YAQNLDGLDQQA

-763 DVGIVQQAWEVREE
+763 DVGIVQQAWQVREE
-777 QRVRVRNLQRERARE
+777 QRLRVRNLQRERARE

>member
-1 MTPLRVPRAAW
+1 MKRLGLPGVAGAA
-12 AVFGITLSLSF
+12 FGVTLSLTGSVL
-23 SHSRSAF
+23 

-43 AVQGVESSMTSTPPE
+43 AVQSVEAGLTSSPPE
-58 SKLAVKPPT
+58 SKLAIKPPT

-92 KVLEL
+92 KVIEL
-97 YRQGKAPEAAFADA
+97 YRQGKAPEAAYADA
-111 SLLIGEGY
+111 SLLLGEGY

-125 LSARRHFREILDNGA
+125 LSARRHFREILDGGA
-140 RSPYDGFVGKAL
+140 RSPYDGFVGRAL

-161 TDDLPGLDYVF
+161 TDDLASLDYVF
-172 ERLARL
+172 ERLSRL
-178 PATDRSG
+178 PTSDRSG

-199 DYAASKNAVNA
+199 EYGAAKAAVNT

-229 LKEALAATPAV
+229 LKEALAATPAA
-240 PPAAAAA
+240 PAAPA
-247 AAGATP
+247 ATP
-253 AAPAPAVA
+253 AAGSTPAPAP
-261 PPDARFVQ
+261 PPDTRFVQ

-395 IRKSVDD
+395 IRKSVDE

-467 AVKLNAVLSVPTRIK
+467 AVKLNAVLSVPTRVK
-482 AFPELRSGLQYSMS
+482 AFPELRSGLQYSMA
-496 LMNKLAKA
+496 LLNKLAKA
-504 RLLLAEGMDDVADRG
+504 RVTLAEGMDDVADDG
-519 AGELGRIRSE
+519 VSGELGRVRGE

-536 LGWLPVTDGDFLRRD
+536 LAWLPITDGDFLRRD
-551 DVGDKQWNK
+551 DVGDRQWNK
-560 ASQVLQSMTVEADKL
+560 VSQTLQSMTVEADKL

-615 QTYSKRIEEY
+615 QTYNKRIEEY

-637 FGDQRYVDDDDV
+637 FGDQRYVDDDDA
-649 RRKFRELFTR
+649 RKKFRELLTR
-659 EVALVASGQDSGDAG
+659 EVALVAAGQDSSDAG
-674 SYAKGIQ
+674 NYAKGIQ
-681 SLLGRIDIDEQRLE
+681 TLLGRIDIDEQRLE
-695 ATRSKLERQALEQAQ
+695 AARSKYEKQALEQAQ
-710 VLRQKIAAEVSSLET
+710 VLRQKIAGEVAALET
-725 YAMNLDSLDQQA
+725 YAQNLDSLDQQA

-777 QRVRVRNLQRERARE
+777 QRLRVRNLQRERARE

-804 DDSEDSQ
+804 DDSEESQ

>member
-1 MTPLRVPRAAW
+1 MRRLGVPGAAF
-12 AVFGITLSLSF
+12 AAFGITLSLSG
-23 SHSRSAF
+23 SAS

-43 AVQGVESSMTSTPPE
+43 AVQAVESSMASAPPD
-58 SKLAVKPPT
+58 SRLTTKPPT
-67 PAERVAAGD
+67 PAERIAAGD

-97 YRQGKAPEAAFADA
+97 YRQGKAPEAAYADA
-111 SLLIGEGY
+111 SLMLGEAY
-119 MATKQY
+119 MSTRQY
-125 LSARRHFREILDNGA
+125 LSARRHFREILDSGA

-161 TDDLPGLDYVF
+161 SDDLPGLDYVF
-172 ERLARL
+172 ERLSKL
-178 PATDRSG
+178 PSTDRTG

-199 DYAASKNAVNA
+199 DYGAAKAAVNV

-229 LKEALAATPAV
+229 LKEALAATPAA
-240 PPAAAAA
+240 PPAPGPAP
-247 AAGATP
+247 AGSGS
-253 AAPAPAVA
+253 AAPAPAP

-277 TRIPATKPEQ
+277 TRIPATTPEQ

-323 EFSTTLYELAWVFV
+323 EFSVTLYELAWVFV
-337 RLGDYSRAQRAL
+337 RLGDFSRAQRAL

-467 AVKLNAVLSVPTRIK
+467 AVKLDAVLSVPTRAK
-482 AFPELRSGLQYSMS
+482 AFPELRLGIQYSMS

-504 RLLLAEGMDDVADRG
+504 RATLAEGMDDVAGDAG
-519 AGELGRIRSE
+519 GELGRIRGE
-529 RRALMKR
+529 RRALQKR
-536 LGWLPVTDGDFLRRD
+536 LGWLPVADGDFLRRD
-551 DVGDKQWNK
+551 DSGDRQWNK
-560 ASQVLQSMTVEADKL
+560 VSQVLQSLTVEADKL

-586 KDADQYGVTADATSR
+586 KDADQYGVTADANSR
-601 QRFKLEIEANERDL
+601 ARFKLEIEANERDL
-615 QTYSKRIEEY
+615 TTYNKRIEEY
-625 RDAIENGRAQIG
+625 RDAIDNGRAMIG
-637 FGDQRYVDDDDV
+637 FGDQRYVDDDDA
-649 RRKFRELFTR
+649 RKRFRELFAR
-659 EVALVASGQDSGDAG
+659 EVAMVAAGQDSGSAG
-674 SYAKGIQ
+674 EYAKGIQ
-681 SLLGRIDIDEQRLE
+681 SLLGRADIDEQRLE
-695 ATRSKLERQALEQAQ
+695 AQRAKLEKQALEDAQ
-710 VLRQKIAAEVSSLET
+710 SLRSKIAGEVAALET
-725 YAMNLDSLDQQA
+725 YAQNLDGLDQQA

-804 DDSEDSQ
+804 DDSEDAQ

>member
-1 MTPLRVPRAAW
+1 MRRLGVPKAAW
-12 AVFGITLSLSF
+12 AAFGITFGLQG
-23 SHSRSAF
+23 SAF
-30 ALSAS
+30 ALSSS

-43 AVQGVESSMTSTPPE
+43 AVQGVESSMTSTPPD
-58 SKLAVKPPT
+58 SKLNFKPPT
-67 PAERVAAGD
+67 AAERVAAGD

-87 IEALS
+87 IEELS

-97 YRQGKAPEAAFADA
+97 YRQGKMPEAAYADA
-111 SLLIGEGY
+111 SSLIGEGY
-119 MATKQY
+119 MQTKQY

-178 PATDRSG
+178 PATDRTG

-199 DYAASKNAVNA
+199 DYTAAKAAVNA
-210 VPAGSPYTPQAQY
+210 VPAGSAYTPQAQY

-229 LKEALAATPAV
+229 LKEALAQTPTA
-240 PPAAAAA
+240 PAAAAA
-247 AAGATP
+247 AAASGASG
-253 AAPAPAVA
+253 APAPVA
-261 PPDARFVQ
+261 PPDVRFTQ
-269 AIEQFRKV
+269 AIDQFQKV
-277 TRIPATKPEQ
+277 TRIPATTPDQ

-295 MAIGRLFYETNNYL
+295 MAIGRLNYETNNYL
-309 DAVEAYSHVGRNSP
+309 DAVDAYSHVGRNSP

-337 RLGDYSRAQRAL
+337 RLGDFSRAQRAL

-402 FLASTSDPAVYYD
+402 FLASTTDPAVYYD

-430 PKVVLEWAREQAED
+430 PKVVLDWAREQAED

-467 AVKLNAVLSVPTRIK
+467 AVKLDAVLSVPTRAK
-482 AFPELRSGLQYSMS
+482 AFPELRTGIQYSMS

-504 RLLLAEGMDDVADRG
+504 RSTLAEGMDDVAG
-519 AGELGRIRSE
+519 EAGGELARIRSE
-529 RRALMKR
+529 RRALQKR
-536 LGWLPVTDGDFLRRD
+536 LGWLPVSDGDFLRRD
-551 DVGDKQWNK
+551 DVGDRQWNK
-560 ASQVLQSMTVEADKL
+560 VSQELQSLTVEADKL

-601 QRFKLEIEANERDL
+601 QRFQLEIEANERDL
-615 QTYSKRIEEY
+615 QTYNKRIEEY
-625 RDAIENGRAQIG
+625 HDAIDNGRAMIG
-637 FGDQRYVDDDDV
+637 FGDQRYVDDDNT
-649 RRKFRELFTR
+649 RKQFRETFGR
-659 EVALVASGQDSGDAG
+659 EVALVASGQDAGDAV

-681 SLLGRIDIDEQRLE
+681 SLMGRLDIDEQHLE
-695 ATRSKLERQALEQAQ
+695 ATRGKLEKQALEQAQ
-710 VLRQKIAAEVSSLET
+710 ALRQKIAAEVASLEV
-725 YAMNLDSLDQQA
+725 YAQNLDSLDQQA

-777 QRVRVRNLQRERARE
+777 QRLRVRNLQRERARE

-804 DDSEDSQ
+804 DDSEDAQ

>member
-1 MTPLRVPRAAW
+1 MRRLGVPGAAF
-12 AVFGITLSLSF
+12 AAFGIVASLSG
-23 SHSRSAF
+23 SAF
-30 ALSAS
+30 ALSS
-35 EAQGRATL
+35 TEAQGRATL
-43 AVQGVESSMTSTPPE
+43 AVQGVESAMTSAPPD
-58 SKLAVKPPT
+58 SKLIIKPAT
-67 PAERVAAGD
+67 PAERIAAGD

-87 IEALS
+87 IETLS

-97 YRQGKAPEAAFADA
+97 YRQGKAPETAYADA

-172 ERLARL
+172 ERLSRL
-178 PATDRSG
+178 PTTDRNG

-199 DYAASKNAVNA
+199 DYGSAKAAINL
-210 VPAGSPYTPQAQY
+210 VPAASPYTLQSQY
-223 LLGVVL
+223 LLGVVM
-229 LKEALAATPAV
+229 LKEALAATPTA
-240 PPAAAAA
+240 PAPAPAAAAPGTP
-247 AAGATP
+247 AAGAAA
-253 AAPAPAVA
+253 AAP
-261 PPDARFVQ
+261 PPDTRFTQ
-269 AIEQFRKV
+269 PIEQFRKV
-277 TRIPATKPEQ
+277 TRIPATSPEQ

-295 MAIGRLFYETNNYL
+295 MAIGRLFYETSNYL

-337 RLGDYSRAQRAL
+337 RLGDFSRAQRAL

-371 LMLRSGDFQNALNLY
+371 LMLRSGDFPNALNLY

-420 EATMATETKL
+420 EATMATETRL
-430 PKVVLEWAREQAED
+430 PKVVLDWAREQAED
-444 QHVFGMIDDVT
+444 EHVFGMIDDVT

-467 AVKLNAVLSVPTRIK
+467 AVKLDAVLSVPTRAK
-482 AFPELRSGLQYSMS
+482 AFPELRSGIQYSMS
-496 LMNKLAKA
+496 LMNKVAKA
-504 RLLLAEGMDDVADRG
+504 RATLAEGMDDVAGDAG
-519 AGELGRIRSE
+519 GELARIRSE
-529 RRALMKR
+529 RRALQKR
-536 LGWLPVTDGDFLRRD
+536 LGWLPITDGDFLRRD
-551 DVGDKQWNK
+551 DVGDRQWNK
-560 ASQVLQSMTVEADKL
+560 VSQVLQSMTLEADKL

-586 KDADQYGVTADATSR
+586 KDSDQYGVTSDANSR
-601 QRFKLEIEANERDL
+601 ERFKLEIEANERDL
-615 QTYSKRIEEY
+615 ATYNKRIEEY
-625 RDAIENGRAQIG
+625 RDAIENGRAMVG
-637 FGDQRYVDDDDV
+637 FGDQRYVEDDDA
-649 RRKFRELFTR
+649 RKRFRELFTR
-659 EVALVASGQDSGDAG
+659 EVAMVASGQDSGDAVN
-674 SYAKGIQ
+674 YAKGIQ
-681 SLLGRIDIDEQRLE
+681 SLLGRADIDEQRLE
-695 ATRSKLERQALEQAQ
+695 ATRGKLEKQALEQAQ
-710 VLRQKIAAEVSSLET
+710 ALRQKIAAEVVALET
-725 YAMNLDSLDQQA
+725 YAQNLDGLDQQA

-777 QRVRVRNLQRERARE
+777 QRLRVRNLQRERSRE

-804 DDSEDSQ
+804 DDSEEAQ

>member
-1 MTPLRVPRAAW
+1 MRRSGVPGAAW
-12 AVFGITLSLSF
+12 AAFGITFGLSS
-23 SHSRSAF
+23 SAL
-30 ALSAS
+30 ALSSS

-43 AVQGVESSMTSTPPE
+43 AVQGVESSMTSAPPE
-58 SKLAVKPPT
+58 SKLIVKPPT

-97 YRQGKAPEAAFADA
+97 YRQGKATEAAYADA

-119 MATKQY
+119 MHTKQY

-172 ERLARL
+172 ERLSRL
-178 PATDRSG
+178 PSTDRSG

-199 DYAASKNAVNA
+199 DYSASKAAVNA
-210 VPAGSPYTPQAQY
+210 VPAGSAYTPQAQY
-223 LLGVVL
+223 LLGVVM
-229 LKEALAATPAV
+229 LKEALAQTPAA

-247 AAGATP
+247 AASGA
-253 AAPAPAVA
+253 AGAPAPVA
-261 PPDARFVQ
+261 PPDVRFTQV
-269 AIEQFRKV
+269 IDQFQKV
-277 TRIPATKPEQ
+277 TRIPATTDDQ
-287 EHVVDLAW
+287 AHVVDLAW
-295 MAIGRLFYETNNYL
+295 MAIGRLNYETNNYL
-309 DAVEAYSHVGRNSP
+309 DAVDAYSHVGRNSP

-337 RLGDYSRAQRAL
+337 RLGDFSRAQRAL

-420 EATMATETKL
+420 EASMATETKL

-467 AVKLNAVLSVPTRIK
+467 AVKLDAVLSVPTRAK
-482 AFPELRSGLQYSMS
+482 AFPELRTGIQYSMS

-504 RLLLAEGMDDVADRG
+504 RSTLAEGMDDAAGDAG
-519 AGELGRIRSE
+519 GELGRVRSE
-529 RRALMKR
+529 RRALQKR

-551 DVGDKQWNK
+551 DVGDRQWNK
-560 ASQVLQSMTVEADKL
+560 VSQELQSLTVEADKL

-586 KDADQYGVTADATSR
+586 KDADQYGVSADATSR
-601 QRFKLEIEANERDL
+601 ERFKLEIEANERDL
-615 QTYSKRIEEY
+615 STYNKRIEEY
-625 RDAIENGRAQIG
+625 RDAIDNGRAMIG
-637 FGDQRYVDDDDV
+637 FGDQRYVDDDNA
-649 RRKFRELFTR
+649 RKQFRELFGR
-659 EVALVASGQDSGDAG
+659 EVALAASGQDSGDAVN
-674 SYAKGIQ
+674 YAKGIQ
-681 SLLGRIDIDEQRLE
+681 SLLGRLDIDEQHLE
-695 ATRSKLERQALEQAQ
+695 ATRGKLEKQAFEQAQ
-710 VLRQKIAAEVSSLET
+710 VLRQKISAEVASLEV
-725 YAMNLDSLDQQA
+725 YAQNLDSLDQQA

-777 QRVRVRNLQRERARE
+777 QRLRVRNLQRERARE

-804 DDSEDSQ
+804 DDSEEAQ

>member
-1 MTPLRVPRAAW
+1 
-12 AVFGITLSLSF
+12 VFSLSG
-23 SHSRSAF
+23 SAF
-30 ALSAS
+30 ALSSS

-43 AVQGVESSMTSTPPE
+43 AVQAVESGMTSTPPD
-58 SKLAVKPPT
+58 SKLIVKPPT
-67 PAERVAAGD
+67 AAERIAAGD

-87 IEALS
+87 VETLS

-97 YRQGKAPEAAFADA
+97 YRQGKVPEAAYADA
-111 SLLIGEGY
+111 SLLLGEAY
-119 MATKQY
+119 MSTKQY
-125 LSARRHFREILDNGA
+125 LSARRHFREILDNGT
-140 RSPYDGFVGKAL
+140 RSPYDGYVGKAL

-172 ERLARL
+172 ERLSKL
-178 PATDRSG
+178 PATDRTG

-199 DYAASKNAVNA
+199 DYPAAKAAVNV

-229 LKEALAATPAV
+229 LKEALASTPAA
-240 PPAAAAA
+240 PSSAAAPEPT
-247 AAGATP
+247 AGAAP
-253 AAPAPAVA
+253 AAPAP

-269 AIEQFRKV
+269 PIEQFRKV
-277 TRIPATKPEQ
+277 TRIPATTPDQ

-337 RLGDYSRAQRAL
+337 RLGDFSRAQRAL

-395 IRKSVDD
+395 IRKSVDE

-444 QHVFGMIDDVT
+444 EHVFGMIDDVS
-455 RSRDLVKRSRKL
+455 RSRDLIKRSRKL
-467 AVKLNAVLSVPTRIK
+467 AVKLDAVLSVPTRAK
-482 AFPELRSGLQYSMS
+482 AFPELRSGIQYSMS
-496 LMNKLAKA
+496 LMNKIAKA
-504 RLLLAEGMDDVADRG
+504 RSTLAEGMDDVAGDAG
-519 AGELGRIRSE
+519 GELGKIRSE
-529 RRALMKR
+529 RRALQKR
-536 LGWLPVTDGDFLRRD
+536 LGWLPITDGDFLRRD
-551 DVGDKQWNK
+551 DSGDRQWNK
-560 ASQVLQSMTVEADKL
+560 VSQTLQSLTVEADKL

-601 QRFKLEIEANERDL
+601 ARFKLEIEANERDL
-615 QTYSKRIEEY
+615 ATYNKRIEQY
-625 RDAIENGRAQIG
+625 RDAIDNGRAMIG
-637 FGDQRYVDDDDV
+637 FGDQRYVDDDGAHK
-649 RRKFRELFTR
+649 RFRELFAR
-659 EVALVASGQDSGDAG
+659 EVAMVAAGQDSSSAGD
-674 SYAKGIQ
+674 YAKGIQ
-681 SLLGRIDIDEQRLE
+681 SLLGRADIDEDRLE
-695 ATRSKLERQALEQAQ
+695 ATRGKLEQQALEQAQ
-710 VLRQKIAAEVSSLET
+710 ALRAKIAAEVVALET
-725 YAMNLDSLDQQA
+725 YAQNLDGLDQQA

-777 QRVRVRNLQRERARE
+777 QRLRVRNLQRERARE

-804 DDSEDSQ
+804 DDSEDAQ

>member
-1 MTPLRVPRAAW
+1 MRRLGVPGAAF
-12 AVFGITLSLSF
+12 AACGITLSLSG
-23 SHSRSAF
+23 SAW

-43 AVQGVESSMTSTPPE
+43 AVQGVESSMTSAPPD
-58 SKLAVKPPT
+58 SKLNAKPPT

-97 YRQGKAPEAAFADA
+97 YRQGKAPEAAYADA
-111 SLLIGEGY
+111 SLLLGEAY
-119 MATKQY
+119 MSTKQY
-125 LSARRHFREILDNGA
+125 LSARRHFREILDSGA

-172 ERLARL
+172 ERLSKL
-178 PATDRSG
+178 PSTDRTG

-199 DYAASKNAVNA
+199 DYGAAKAAVNV

-229 LKEALAATPAV
+229 LKEALAATPAA

-247 AAGATP
+247 PAGSP
-253 AAPAPAVA
+253 AAPAPAA
-261 PPDARFVQ
+261 PPDVRFVQ
-269 AIEQFRKV
+269 VIEQFRKV
-277 TRIPATKPEQ
+277 TRIPATTPEQ

-323 EFSTTLYELAWVFV
+323 EFSVTLYELAWVFV
-337 RLGDYSRAQRAL
+337 RLGDFSRAQRAL

-467 AVKLNAVLSVPTRIK
+467 AVKLDAVLSVPTRAK
-482 AFPELRSGLQYSMS
+482 AFPELRNGIQYSMS
-496 LMNKLAKA
+496 LMNKIAKA
-504 RLLLAEGMDDVADRG
+504 RSTLAEGMDDVAGDAG
-519 AGELGRIRSE
+519 GELGRIRGE
-529 RRALMKR
+529 RRALQKR
-536 LGWLPVTDGDFLRRD
+536 LGWLPVTDGDFLKRD
-551 DVGDKQWNK
+551 DSGDRQWNK
-560 ASQVLQSMTVEADKL
+560 VSQVLQSLTVEADKL

-586 KDADQYGVTADATSR
+586 KDADQYGVTSDANSR
-601 QRFKLEIEANERDL
+601 ARFKLEIEANERDL
-615 QTYSKRIEEY
+615 VTYNKRIEEY
-625 RDAIENGRAQIG
+625 RDAIDNGRAMIG
-637 FGDQRYVDDDDV
+637 FGDQRYVDDDDA
-649 RRKFRELFTR
+649 RKRFRELFAR
-659 EVALVASGQDSGDAG
+659 EVAMVAAGQDSGSAG
-674 SYAKGIQ
+674 DYAKGIQ
-681 SLLGRIDIDEQRLE
+681 SLLGRADIDEQRLE
-695 ATRSKLERQALEQAQ
+695 AQRAKLEKQALEQAQ
-710 VLRQKIAAEVSSLET
+710 ALRSKIAAEVAALET
-725 YAMNLDSLDQQA
+725 YAQNLDGLDQQA

-804 DDSEDSQ
+804 DDSEDAQ

>member
-1 MTPLRVPRAAW
+1 MRRLGVPKAAW
-12 AVFGITLSLSF
+12 AAFGITFGLSS
-23 SHSRSAF
+23 SAF
-30 ALSAS
+30 ALSSS
-35 EAQGRATL
+35 EAQGRATI
-43 AVQGVESSMTSTPPE
+43 AVQAVESSMTSTPPD
-58 SKLAVKPPT
+58 SKLNFKPPT
-67 PAERVAAGD
+67 AAERVAAGD

-87 IEALS
+87 IEELS

-97 YRQGKAPEAAFADA
+97 YRQGKVPEAAYADA
-111 SLLIGEGY
+111 SSLIGEGY
-119 MATKQY
+119 MQTKQY

-172 ERLARL
+172 ERLSRL
-178 PATDRSG
+178 PATDRTG

-199 DYAASKNAVNA
+199 DYSASKAAVNA
-210 VPAGSPYTPQAQY
+210 VPAGSVYTPQAQY

-229 LKEALAATPAV
+229 LKEALAQTPAA

-247 AAGATP
+247 AAAAATGAP
-253 AAPAPAVA
+253 GAPAPVA
-261 PPDARFVQ
+261 PPDARFTQ

-277 TRIPATKPEQ
+277 TRIPATTPDQ

-337 RLGDYSRAQRAL
+337 RLGDFSRAQRAL

-402 FLASTSDPAVYYD
+402 FLASTTDPAVYYD

-420 EATMATETKL
+420 EATMATQTQL

-467 AVKLNAVLSVPTRIK
+467 AVKLDAVLSVPTRAK
-482 AFPELRSGLQYSMS
+482 AFPELRTGIQYSMS

-504 RLLLAEGMDDVADRG
+504 RSTLAEGMDDAAGDAG
-519 AGELGRIRSE
+519 GELARIRSE
-529 RRALMKR
+529 RRALQKR
-536 LGWLPVTDGDFLRRD
+536 LGWLPVTDGDFLHRD
-551 DVGDKQWNK
+551 DVGDRQWNK
-560 ASQVLQSMTVEADKL
+560 VSQELQSLMVEADKL

-615 QTYSKRIEEY
+615 QTYNKRIEEY
-625 RDAIENGRAQIG
+625 HDAIDNGRAMIG
-637 FGDQRYVDDDDV
+637 FGDQRYVDDDNT
-649 RRKFRELFTR
+649 RK
-659 EVALVASGQDSGDAG
+659 
-674 SYAKGIQ
+674 
-681 SLLGRIDIDEQRLE
+681 
-695 ATRSKLERQALEQAQ
+695 
-710 VLRQKIAAEVSSLET
+710 
-725 YAMNLDSLDQQA
+725 
-737 RLLVGE
+737 
-743 IAMKNFALVR
+743 
-753 DRVKNIVLRA
+753 
-763 DVGIVQQAWEVREE
+763 
-777 QRVRVRNLQRERARE
+777 
-792 EQNLNDELREVL
+792 
-804 DDSEDSQ
+804 

>member
-1 MTPLRVPRAAW
+1 MRRLGGAAT
-12 AVFGITLSLSF
+12 ACAAFGIAVSLSG
-23 SHSRSAF
+23 SAS
-30 ALSAS
+30 ALSSS

-43 AVQGVESSMTSTPPE
+43 AVQGVESSMTSAPPE
-58 SKLAVKPPT
+58 SKLFTKPPT

-97 YRQGKAPEAAFADA
+97 YRQGKAPEAAYADA
-111 SLLIGEGY
+111 SLMLGEAY

-125 LSARRHFREILDNGA
+125 LSARRHYREILDSGA

-172 ERLARL
+172 ERLSRL
-178 PATDRSG
+178 PSTDRTG

-199 DYAASKNAVNA
+199 DYAAAKASVNS
-210 VPAGSPYTPQAQY
+210 VPAGSPYTLQSQY

-229 LKEALAATPAV
+229 LKEALAATPAA
-240 PPAAAAA
+240 PATAAPAP
-247 AAGATP
+247 G
-253 AAPAPAVA
+253 AAPAPAP

-269 AIEQFRKV
+269 PIEQFRKV
-277 TRIPATKPEQ
+277 TRIPATTPDQ

-295 MAIGRLFYETNNYL
+295 MAIGRLFYETSNYL

-386 RNVREHFDP
+386 RTVRDHFDP

-430 PKVVLEWAREQAED
+430 PKVVMEWAREQAED
-444 QHVFGMIDDVT
+444 QHVFGLIDDVT

-467 AVKLNAVLSVPTRIK
+467 AVKLDAVLSVPTRAK
-482 AFPELRSGLQYSMS
+482 AFPELRNGIQYSMS
-496 LMNKLAKA
+496 LMNRLAKA
-504 RLLLAEGMDDVADRG
+504 RSTLAEGMDDVAGDPG
-519 AGELGRIRSE
+519 GELRRVRSE
-529 RRALMKR
+529 RRALQKR
-536 LGWLPVTDGDFLRRD
+536 LGWLPVTDGDFVRRD
-551 DVGDKQWNK
+551 DAGDRQWNK
-560 ASQVLQSMTVEADKL
+560 VSQVLQSLTVEADKL

-586 KDADQYGVTADATSR
+586 KDADQYGVTSDATSR
-601 QRFKLEIEANERDL
+601 ERFKLEIEANERDL
-615 QTYSKRIEEY
+615 QTYNQRIEEY
-625 RDAIENGRAQIG
+625 RDAIDNGRAQIG
-637 FGDQRYVDDDDV
+637 FGDQRYVDDDDA
-649 RRKFRELFTR
+649 RKRFRELFAR
-659 EVALVASGQDSGDAG
+659 EVALVTSGQDKNDAV

-681 SLLGRIDIDEQRLE
+681 SLMGRLDIDEQRLE
-695 ATRSKLERQALEQAQ
+695 ASRGKLETQALEQAQ
-710 VLRQKIAAEVSSLET
+710 ALRAKIAAEVGSLET
-725 YAMNLDSLDQQA
+725 YAQNLDSLDQQA

-777 QRVRVRNLQRERARE
+777 QRLRVRNLQRERARE

-804 DDSEDSQ
+804 DDSEEAQ

>member
-1 MTPLRVPRAAW
+1 MLSLPGSAW
-12 AVFGITLSLSF
+12 ALSS
-23 SHSRSAF
+23 
-30 ALSAS
+30 S

-43 AVQGVESSMTSTPPE
+43 AVQGVESAMTSAPPD
-58 SKLAVKPPT
+58 SKLAVRPPT

-97 YRQGKAPEAAFADA
+97 YRQGKAPEAAYADA
-111 SLLIGEGY
+111 SLLLGEAY
-119 MATKQY
+119 MSTKQY

-161 TDDLPGLDYVF
+161 SDDLPGLDYVF
-172 ERLARL
+172 ERLSKL
-178 PATDRSG
+178 PSTDRTG

-199 DYAASKNAVNA
+199 DYGAAKAAVNV
-210 VPAGSPYTPQAQY
+210 VPAGSPYTTQAQY

-229 LKEALAATPAV
+229 LKEALAAA
-240 PPAAAAA
+240 
-247 AAGATP
+247 P
-253 AAPAPAVA
+253 AAPAAAPAAPTPAAGGAAAPAA
-261 PPDARFVQ
+261 PPPDTRFVQ
-269 AIEQFRKV
+269 AVEQFRKV
-277 TRIPATKPEQ
+277 TRIPATTPEQ

-323 EFSTTLYELAWVFV
+323 EFSVTLYELAWVFV
-337 RLGDYSRAQRAL
+337 RLGDFSRAQRAL

-430 PKVVLEWAREQAED
+430 PKVVLQWAREQAED

-467 AVKLNAVLSVPTRIK
+467 AVKLDAVLSVPTRAK
-482 AFPELRSGLQYSMS
+482 AFPELRSGIQYSMS
-496 LMNKLAKA
+496 LMNKIAKA
-504 RLLLAEGMDDVADRG
+504 RSTLAEGMDDVAGDAG
-519 AGELGRIRSE
+519 GELGRIRSE
-529 RRALMKR
+529 RRALQKR

-551 DVGDKQWNK
+551 DSGDRQWNK
-560 ASQVLQSMTVEADKL
+560 VSQVLQSLTVEADKL

-586 KDADQYGVTADATSR
+586 KDADQYGVTADANSR
-601 QRFKLEIEANERDL
+601 ARFKLEIEANERDL
-615 QTYSKRIEEY
+615 ITYNKRIDEY
-625 RDAIENGRAQIG
+625 RDAIDNGRAMIG
-637 FGDQRYVDDDDV
+637 FGDQRYVDDDDA
-649 RRKFRELFTR
+649 RRRFRELFAR
-659 EVALVASGQDSGDAG
+659 EVAMVAAGQDSGSAG
-674 SYAKGIQ
+674 DYAKGIQ
-681 SLLGRIDIDEQRLE
+681 SLLGRADIDEQRLE
-695 ATRSKLERQALEQAQ
+695 AQRSKLETQALEQAQ
-710 VLRQKIAAEVSSLET
+710 ALRAKIAAEVGALET
-725 YAMNLDSLDQQA
+725 YAQNLDGLDQQA

>member
-1 MTPLRVPRAAW
+1 MRRFGVPRAAF
-12 AVFGITLSLSF
+12 AAFGITWAF
-23 SHSRSAF
+23 SGSAS

-43 AVQGVESSMTSTPPE
+43 AVQSVETGMTSAPPE
-58 SKLAVKPPT
+58 SKLLAKPAT

-97 YRQGKAPEAAFADA
+97 YRQGKAPEAAYADA
-111 SLLIGEGY
+111 SLLLGESY
-119 MATKQY
+119 MQTKQY
-125 LSARRHFREILDNGA
+125 LSARRHFREILDAGS

-172 ERLARL
+172 ERLPRL
-178 PATDRSG
+178 PTTDRTG

-199 DYAASKNAVNA
+199 DYTAAKAAVNA
-210 VPAGSPYTPQAQY
+210 VPAASAYTPQSQY

-229 LKEALAATPAV
+229 LKEALASAPAA
-240 PPAAAAA
+240 PPAAVSGAAPA
-247 AAGATP
+247 
-253 AAPAPAVA
+253 AAPAPASP
-261 PPDARFVQ
+261 PPDARFV
-269 AIEQFRKV
+269 APIEQFRKV
-277 TRIPATKPEQ
+277 TRIPAATPEQ
-287 EHVVDLAW
+287 VHVVDLAW

-337 RLGDYSRAQRAL
+337 RLGDFSRAQRAL

-420 EATMATETKL
+420 EATMVTETKL

-444 QHVFGMIDDVT
+444 QHVFGLIDDVT

-467 AVKLNAVLSVPTRIK
+467 AVKLDAVLSVPTRAK
-482 AFPELRSGLQYSMS
+482 AFPELRTGIQYSMS
-496 LMNKLAKA
+496 LMNKLARA
-504 RLLLAEGMDDVADRG
+504 RSTLAEGLDDVAAEVG
-519 AGELGRIRSE
+519 GELGRIRAE
-529 RRALMKR
+529 RRTVQKR
-536 LGWLPVTDGDFLRRD
+536 LAWLPLTDGDFLRRD
-551 DVGDKQWNK
+551 DAGDRQWNRV
-560 ASQVLQSMTVEADKL
+560 SQVLQSLTIEADKL

-586 KDADQYGVTADATSR
+586 KEADQHGVTADATSR
-601 QRFKLEIEANERDL
+601 QRFKLEVEANERDL
-615 QTYSKRIEEY
+615 TTYNKRLEEY
-625 RDAIENGRAQIG
+625 RDAIENGRAMIG
-637 FGDQRYVDDDDV
+637 FGDQRYVDDDDA
-649 RRKFRELFTR
+649 RKRFRELFTR
-659 EVALVASGQDSGDAG
+659 EVTLVAAGQDSRDAVN
-674 SYAKGIQ
+674 YAKGIQ
-681 SLLGRIDIDEQRLE
+681 SLLGRVDLDEQRLE
-695 ATRSKLERQALEQAQ
+695 VTRSKLERQALEQAQ
-710 VLRQKIAAEVSSLET
+710 ALRAQIAAEVSSLEV
-725 YAMNLDSLDQQA
+725 YAQNLDSLDQQA

-777 QRVRVRNLQRERARE
+777 QRVRVRNLQRERSRE

-804 DDSEDSQ
+804 DDSEDAQ

>member
-1 MTPLRVPRAAW
+1 MRRLGDAGALAA
-12 AVFGITLSLSF
+12 FGIACTLSG
-23 SHSRSAF
+23 SAF
-30 ALSAS
+30 ALSAG
-35 EAQGRATL
+35 EAQGRATI
-43 AVQGVESSMTSTPPE
+43 AVQAVESGMTSAPPD
-58 SKLAVKPPT
+58 SKLIIKPPT

-97 YRQGKAPEAAFADA
+97 YRQGKATEAAYADA
-111 SLLIGEGY
+111 SVLLGEAY
-119 MATKQY
+119 MSTKQY
-125 LSARRHFREILDNGA
+125 LSARRHYREILDNGA
-140 RSPYDGFVGKAL
+140 RPPFDGFAGKAL

-161 TDDLPGLDYVF
+161 TDDLPALDYVF
-172 ERLARL
+172 ERLPRL
-178 PATDRSG
+178 PATDRTG

-199 DYAASKNAVNA
+199 DYPAAKAAVNA
-210 VPAGSPYTPQAQY
+210 VPAGSPYTAQSQY

-229 LKEALAATPAV
+229 LKEALAAA
-240 PPAAAAA
+240 
-247 AAGATP
+247 P
-253 AAPAPAVA
+253 AAPAAVAVA
-261 PPDARFVQ
+261 PTSGAAAPAAPPVDARFTQ

-277 TRIPATKPEQ
+277 TRIPATTPEQ

-337 RLGDYSRAQRAL
+337 RLGDFSRAQRAL

-420 EATMATETKL
+420 EAAMATETKL

-467 AVKLNAVLSVPTRIK
+467 AVKLDAVLSVPTRAK
-482 AFPELRSGLQYSMS
+482 AFPELRAGIQYAMA
-496 LMNKLAKA
+496 LTNKLAKA
-504 RLLLAEGMDDVADRG
+504 RVTLAEGMDDVAGDG
-519 AGELGRIRSE
+519 GGELARVRGE
-529 RRALMKR
+529 RRALQKR
-536 LGWLPVTDGDFLRRD
+536 LAWLPVTDGDFLRRD
-551 DVGDKQWNK
+551 DAGDRQWNK
-560 ASQVLQSMTVEADKL
+560 VSQVLQSLTVEADKL

-586 KDADQYGVTADATSR
+586 KEADQYGVTSDSASR
-601 QRFKLEIEANERDL
+601 ERFKLEIEANERDL
-615 QTYSKRIEEY
+615 VTYNKRIEEY

-637 FGDQRYVDDDDV
+637 FGDQRYVDDDDA

-659 EVALVASGQDSGDAG
+659 EVALVASGQDSGDAV

-681 SLLGRIDIDEQRLE
+681 SLLGRVDIDEQRLE
-695 ATRSKLERQALEQAQ
+695 ATRSKLEKQALEQAQ
-710 VLRQKIAAEVSSLET
+710 SLRAKIAGEVAALET
-725 YAMNLDSLDQQA
+725 YAQNLDSLDQQA

-804 DDSEDSQ
+804 DDAEESP